1 VRSVNTIE
9 ADVVERPA
17 RHAAAL
23 GVAAMAPLT
32 VAYAPFALVIGA
44 AVAQV
49 DDPVAGWAGSWLIFG
64 GSAHLAALRGL
75 AGGTAAMAV
84 VAGVLVHARLLV
96 YGASVAPR
104 WRAQPRWFRALGPAL
119 LIDPT
124 WALAER
130 HAGMSAQDE
139 RRFLL
144 GAALT
149 LGTVWSATMAVG
161 AVVGE
166 RLPHA
171 GLGLAAPVCL
181 VALVGPRLRERD
193 HRWAAITGAIAAFV
207 FTGGPAGIGM
217 IVAIAAGC
225 AAGELT
231 RRWSR

>member
-1 VRSVNTIE
+1 MTIE
-9 ADVVERPA
+9 PDVVAPQA

-32 VAYAPFALVIGA
+32 LAYAPFALVIGA

-75 AGGTAAMAV
+75 AGGTAVMAV
-84 VAGVLVHARLLV
+84 VAGLLVHARLLV

-104 WRAQPRWFRALGPAL
+104 WRSQPRWFRALGAAL

-130 HAGMSAQDE
+130 HAQSGMSMRDE
-139 RRFLL
+139 RRFFIA
-144 GAALT
+144 AALT

-181 VALVGPRLRERD
+181 MALVGPRLRERD
-193 HRWAAITGAIAAFV
+193 HRWAAITGSAAALV

-217 IVAIAAGC
+217 IMAIASGC
-225 AAGELT
+225 IAGELS

>member
-1 VRSVNTIE
+1 MKTIE
-9 ADVVERPA
+9 PTAVGRPA
-17 RHAAAL
+17 RPAAAL
-23 GVAAMAPLT
+23 GVAAMLPLT
-32 VAYAPFALVIGA
+32 IAYVPFALVIGA
-44 AVAQV
+44 AVAEV

-84 VAGVLVHARLLV
+84 VAGVLVQARLLV
-96 YGASVAPR
+96 YGASMAPR
-104 WRAQPRWFRALGPAL
+104 WRAQPRWFRAVGAAL

-130 HAGMSAQDE
+130 QASAEMSLRDQ
-139 RRFLL
+139 RRFFL

-149 LGTVWSATMAVG
+149 LGTVWSAAIALG

-181 VALVGPRLRERD
+181 MALVGPRLRERD
-193 HRWAAITGAIAAFV
+193 HRWAAITGSAAALV
-207 FTGGPAGIGM
+207 FTGGPAGM
-217 IVAIAAGC
+217 AMMVAIVCGC
-225 AAGELT
+225 VAGELS

>member
-1 VRSVNTIE
+1 VKIIE
-9 ADVVERPA
+9 PAAVARPE

-23 GVAAMAPLT
+23 GMASMLPLT

-44 AVAQV
+44 AVAEV

-84 VAGVLVHARLLV
+84 VAGLLVHARLLV
-96 YGASVAPR
+96 YGASMAPR
-104 WRAQPRWFRALGPAL
+104 WRTQPHWFRALGAAL

-124 WALAER
+124 WALVEG
-130 HAGMSAQDE
+130 HAGSAMSLRDQ
-139 RRFLL
+139 RRFFL

-149 LGTVWSATMAVG
+149 LGTVWSAAIAVG

-166 RLPHA
+166 RLPHG

-181 VALVGPRLRERD
+181 MALVGPRLRERD
-193 HRWAAITGAIAAFV
+193 HRWAAIAGSAAAFV
-207 FTGGPAGIGM
+207 VTGGPAGTAM
-217 IVAIAAGC
+217 ILAIASGC
-225 AAGELT
+225 VAGELS